1 MTTPLHIAASTQ
13 LAISKLAGPAMGLL
27 LFLVIERNYLKIDLI
42 VIGFIVMG
50 LVLWGT
56 KVDNYWVQVLNI

>member
-1 MTTPLHIAASTQ
+1 VTTPLHIAASTE
-13 LAISKLAGPAMGLL
+13 LAISKLVGPAMGRL

-50 LVLWGT
+50 LAL
-56 KVDNYWVQVLNI
+56 

>member
-1 MTTPLHIAASTQ
+1 MTTPLHIAANTL
-13 LAISKLAGPAMGLL
+13 LAVSELVGPAMGLL

-50 LVLWGT
+50 LVL
-56 KVDNYWVQVLNI
+56 